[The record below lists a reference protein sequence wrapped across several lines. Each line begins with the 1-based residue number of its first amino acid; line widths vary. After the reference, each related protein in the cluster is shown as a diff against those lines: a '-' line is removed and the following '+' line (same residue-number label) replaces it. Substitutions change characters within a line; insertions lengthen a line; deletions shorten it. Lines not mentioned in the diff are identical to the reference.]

1 MRTFAGCLKFA
12 KHTTSYIIGCYKF
25 FDYILTRYFHQYISM
40 HLPCTNGVL
49 LLHRIVSVVP
59 LSKLQPTSFLHAP
72 YIVHQKEYKVCWSWM
87 MTPDAGLK
95 STPST
100 SKPSE
105 EDAQPHDDDDAPSKN
120 GLRPRPSPYH

>member
-1 MRTFAGCLKFA
+1 MDYVWNMEYLKSASRFHAFIPMASPKPLEMGLPRTSWVKLNRLRTGVGRF
-12 KHTTSYIIGCYKF
+12 HSSMYKW
-25 FDYILTRYFHQYISM
+25 
-40 HLPCTNGVL
+40 GL

-59 LSKLQPTSFLHAP
+59 LSKLQTTSFLHAP

-105 EDAQPHDDDDAPSKN
+105 EDAQPHDETSSR
-120 GLRPRPSPYH
+120 L